1 MDIIVWIV
9 LSVIMVIAIYL
20 LVRTLREE
28 PINTIKEIR
37 QKINEIEGRLES
49 IGDLPRN
56 VSDLKSEL
64 KNIFSDKQTRGLSA
78 QKTLELIIGDKL
90 PSNCVSFQETLSNGK
105 RVDCLITLPKL
116 PSISIDSKFPLESF
130 QKLGEDTNDEI
141 KKNYKKIFKSD
152 VLKHVRDISSKYI
165 ITNETTDFA
174 IMYIPSEAVYHEIL
188 DNHHEVLEESY
199 KKNIII
205 CSPSIFWGVL
215 TTINTLYRDSQIQEQ
230 VKSIKKIVIE
240 ILDDVKRLHERSTR
254 LHRRFEEMNEDFD
267 LIDKSAKKIKKKAD
281 AVESLETKDEL

>member
-1 MDIIVWIV
+1 M
-9 LSVIMVIAIYL
+9 
-20 LVRTLREE
+20 
-28 PINTIKEIR
+28 
-37 QKINEIEGRLES
+37 
-49 IGDLPRN
+49 
-56 VSDLKSEL
+56 
-64 KNIFSDKQTRGLSA
+64 
-78 QKTLELIIGDKL
+78 
-90 PSNCVSFQETLSNGK
+90 
-105 RVDCLITLPKL
+105 

-254 LHRRFEEMNEDFD
+254 LHRRFE
-267 LIDKSAKKIKKKAD
+267 
-281 AVESLETKDEL
+281 